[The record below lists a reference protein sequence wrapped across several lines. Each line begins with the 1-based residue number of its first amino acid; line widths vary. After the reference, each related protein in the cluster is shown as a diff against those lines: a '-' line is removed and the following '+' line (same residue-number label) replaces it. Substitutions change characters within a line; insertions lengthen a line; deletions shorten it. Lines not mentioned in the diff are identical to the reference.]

1 MLLQWD
7 PEARGGVF
15 TYSQT
20 PYLSTYGTQAY
31 IRVKLK
37 KHDKFFCR
45 CSYRDLQMSTF
56 GLVAN
61 YARVFIAVLF
71 RGTDY
76 VKGFFTV
83 TNVTNNPS
91 VD

>member
-1 MLLQWD
+1 MY
-7 PEARGGVF
+7 AGIY
-15 TYSQT
+15 T
-20 PYLSTYGTQAY
+20 
-31 IRVKLK
+31 VKHK
-37 KHDKFFCR
+37 KHEKFFFCR
-45 CSYRDLQMSTF
+45 CSYGDLQMSTF
-56 GLVAN
+56 DLVAN
-61 YARVFIAVLF
+61 YARIFFTVLF

>member
-1 MLLQWD
+1 
-7 PEARGGVF
+7 
-15 TYSQT
+15 
-20 PYLSTYGTQAY
+20 
-31 IRVKLK
+31 
-37 KHDKFFCR
+37 
-45 CSYRDLQMSTF
+45 MSTF
-56 GLVAN
+56 DLVAN
-61 YARVFIAVLF
+61 YARIFITVLF